1 MRFKNKENKMELN
14 LASVLGWGSL
24 DINFLENKMEE
35 FNLDSDD
42 VIEQIESIGSDKLDI
57 NNWIYCTFDI
67 QANKFLDKVE
77 EYAKDNNIDFD
88 KDDIEIEIFINYLD
102 SFLNGNKLN
111 SDIDVSNLND
121 DNLAYYLEWLK
132 DK

>member
-1 MRFKNKENKMELN
+1 MELN
-14 LASVLGWGSL
+14 LTSILGWGSL

-42 VIEQIESIGSDKLDI
+42 IIDEIENAGFDKLDI
-57 NNWIYCTFDI
+57 QSWIYCMFYI
-67 QANKFLDKVE
+67 QANKFLDSVAA
-77 EYAKDNNIDFD
+77 YANSNDILFD
-88 KDDIEIEIFINYLD
+88 RDEIEIEIFCNYLD